1 MSSAPQTIVKQTIVK
16 PVERGIE
23 LLDRVDYRL
32 VETPADK
39 DIIYRLRYRAYLNEG
54 AIESNSDRRI
64 SDRFDD
70 MPNSWIF
77 GVYLDGTLASSIRLS
92 ISSPQHPLTPSVDV
106 FNDFLQP
113 EVDRGKVMVDPTRF
127 VAEPELAGR
136 YPELPYLTLRLCF
149 VACSFFDAD
158 LGLATV
164 RPEHR
169 TFYRR
174 LFNHQPL
181 SPPRLYPGLIKP
193 ICLMA
198 VDFPASRE
206 MVFTRYP
213 YLRSSYFERR
223 MLFERRVGASARA
236 SVDSPF
242 PSIVP
247 KSLDRPLKS

>member
-1 MSSAPQTIVKQTIVK
+1 MNSALQIIAK
-16 PVERGIE
+16 PTERGIE

-32 VETPADK
+32 METPADK

-54 AIESNSDRRI
+54 AIESNRDHRI
-64 SDRFDD
+64 FDRFDD

-77 GVYLDGTLASSIRLS
+77 GVYLDGALASSIRLS
-92 ISSPQHPLTPSVDV
+92 VSSPKHPLCPSVDV
-106 FNDFLQP
+106 FNDYLRP
-113 EVDRGKVMVDPTRF
+113 EVERGKVMVDPTRF
-127 VAEPELAGR
+127 VADPEFAGR
-136 YPELPYLTLRLCF
+136 FPELPYLTLRLCF
-149 VACSFFDAD
+149 VACSFFHAD

-164 RPEHR
+164 RAEHR
-169 TFYRR
+169 SFYRR

-206 MVFTRYP
+206 KVFARYP

-223 MLFERRVGASARA
+223 MLFERGTGAATLAPIDSRVPFAR
-236 SVDSPF
+236 

-247 KSLDRPLKS
+247 RS

>member
-1 MSSAPQTIVKQTIVK
+1 MSSASTVARPA
-16 PVERGIE
+16 ERSIE

-32 VETPADK
+32 VETPADR

-54 AIESNSDRRI
+54 AIETNRDHRI
-64 SDRFDD
+64 FDRFDE

-92 ISSPQHPLTPSVDV
+92 ISSPEHPLSPSVDV
-106 FNDFLQP
+106 FNDYLQP
-113 EVDRGKVMVDPTRF
+113 EVDRRKVMVDPTRF
-127 VAEPELAGR
+127 VADPQLAGR
-136 YPELPYLTLRLCF
+136 FPELPYITLRLCF
-149 VACSFFDAD
+149 VACSFFNAD

-164 RPEHR
+164 RAEHR
-169 TFYRR
+169 SFYLR

-181 SPPRLYPGLIKP
+181 SPPRRYPGLVKP

-206 MVFTRYP
+206 KVFARYP

-223 MLFERRVGASARA
+223 MLFERRAGTATLVPI
-236 SVDSPF
+236 DSPF
-242 PSIVP
+242 SFARPSIVP
-247 KSLDRPLKS
+247 RS

>member
-1 MSSAPQTIVKQTIVK
+1 MSSAQQTIIK

-32 VETPADK
+32 AETQEDK
-39 DIIYRLRYRAYLNEG
+39 ETIYRLRYRAYLNEG
-54 AIESNSDRRI
+54 AIEPNRDQKI

-77 GVYLDGTLASSIRLS
+77 GVYLDGRLASSIRLS
-92 ISSPQHPLTPSVDV
+92 ISSPEYSMCPSVDV
-106 FNDFLQP
+106 FGDYLQQ
-113 EVDRGKVMVDPTRF
+113 EVDQGKIMVDPTRF
-127 VAEPELAGR
+127 VADPDLAGQF
-136 YPELPYLTLRLCF
+136 PELPYITLRLCF
-149 VACSFFDAD
+149 VACSYFNAD

-164 RPEHR
+164 RAEHR
-169 TFYRR
+169 SFYKR

-181 SPPRLYPGLIKP
+181 SPPRIYPGLTKP

-206 MVFTRYP
+206 KVFARYP

-223 MLFERRVGASARA
+223 MLFERKNSPLATALGGVQFPFERA
-236 SVDSPF
+236 
-242 PSIVP
+242 SIVP
-247 KSLDRPLKS
+247 RS

>member
-1 MSSAPQTIVKQTIVK
+1 MSSAQQTMIT

-32 VETPADK
+32 VESREDRET
-39 DIIYRLRYRAYLNEG
+39 IYHLRYRAYLNEG
-54 AIESNSDRRI
+54 TIEPNRDQKI
-64 SDRFDD
+64 TDRFDD

-77 GVYLDGTLASSIRLS
+77 GVYLDGRLASSIRLS
-92 ISSPQHPLTPSVDV
+92 ISSPEHPMCPSVDV
-106 FNDFLQP
+106 FGDYLQH
-113 EVDRGKVMVDPTRF
+113 EVDQGKVMVDPTRF

-136 YPELPYLTLRLCF
+136 FPELPYITLRLCF
-149 VACSFFDAD
+149 VACSYFNAD

-164 RPEHR
+164 RAEHR
-169 TFYRR
+169 SFYKR

-181 SPPRLYPGLIKP
+181 SPPRMYPGLTKA

-206 MVFTRYP
+206 KVFARYP

-223 MLFERRVGASARA
+223 MLFERKNAPLAPVLGGSQFPFERA
-236 SVDSPF
+236 
-242 PSIVP
+242 SIVP
-247 KSLDRPLKS
+247 RS

>member
-1 MSSAPQTIVKQTIVK
+1 MSSAQQATAK
-16 PVERGIE
+16 PAERGIE
-23 LLDRVDYRL
+23 LLDRIDYRL

-39 DIIYRLRYRAYLNEG
+39 DTIYRLRYRAYLNEG
-54 AIESNSDRRI
+54 AIEPNRDHKI
-64 SDRFDD
+64 TDRFDD

-77 GVYLDGTLASSIRLS
+77 GVYLDGVLASSIRLS
-92 ISSPQHPLTPSVDV
+92 ISSPEQPLCPSVDV
-106 FNDFLQP
+106 FRDYLQS
-113 EVDRGKVMVDPTRF
+113 EVDQGKVMVDPTRF
-127 VAEPELAGR
+127 VADPGLAGQF
-136 YPELPYLTLRLCF
+136 PELPYLTLRLCF
-149 VACSFFDAD
+149 VACSFFNAD

-164 RPEHR
+164 RPEHQ

-206 MVFTRYP
+206 KVFARYP

-223 MLFERRVGASARA
+223 MLFERRTGTGASALTGP
-236 SVDSPF
+236 SSPF
-242 PSIVP
+242 ARASIVP
-247 KSLDRPLKS
+247 RP